1 MRAPVT
7 GNVRRLMTPHQAL
20 ALGVRLFVIWTALS
34 MARELAALL
43 NSRHMLDDTSMLT
56 LFVGWY
62 VLLTLVLLVLWF
74 FPKSIARG
82 LLPAA
87 GDAATPALSY
97 QMWFTLGIML
107 LGLWFAV
114 SAVTPLLRN
123 LSVLFVFRPEL
134 INSEEVRTLRVGT
147 LYYVAELV
155 LGLCLVFGATGIRK
169 LILWVRHAG
178 PG

>member
-1 MRAPVT
+1 
-7 GNVRRLMTPHQAL
+7 
-20 ALGVRLFVIWTALS
+20 
-34 MARELAALL
+34 
-43 NSRHMLDDTSMLT
+43 
-56 LFVGWY
+56 
-62 VLLTLVLLVLWF
+62 
-74 FPKSIARG
+74 
-82 LLPAA
+82 
-87 GDAATPALSY
+87 
-97 QMWFTLGIML
+97 MWFTLGIML